1 MSGRRPKSFAF
12 CLILKSTTVQ
22 LCLVNF
28 FAVCHFTSTVHFRL
42 LNFFAI
48 SHFTS
53 TVQFL
58 SLLFCCLS
66 TFSTLFDPTII
77 PIRSCLRIDDEL
89 VSNYGPV
96 HHKHVRFSDS
106 LQYFGD
112 ITPNS
117 TDNLTL
123 PPLSRPRCWRIKP
136 RNPISELVKS
146 GQVYSD
152 PYSIWDLCSSTPIV
166 LNNYQRP
173 ERMKIECDVAEV
185 YSPKPN
191 TFPIFWSLRNP
202 NSKRKGLRVKFSFLE
217 TSIFPDGGAIESVTA
232 TEEPSEFWKP
242 GALDGEPFYK
252 MNCQNLICF

>member
-1 MSGRRPKSFAF
+1 MSDRRPKSFAF

-28 FAVCHFTSTVHFRL
+28 FAVCHFTTVHFRL
-42 LNFFAI
+42 LNLFAI
-48 SHFTS
+48 SHFT

-66 TFSTLFDPTII
+66 TFSTLFDPTMI

-123 PPLSRPRCWRIKP
+123 QPLSRPRCWRIKP
-136 RNPISELVKS
+136 RNPISDLVKS

-152 PYSIWDLCSSTPIV
+152 PYSIWDLSSSTPIT
-166 LNNYQRP
+166 LNNYKRHNQ
-173 ERMKIECDVAEV
+173 MTMIYDDAEIFA
-185 YSPKPN
+185 PKPN
-191 TFPIFWSLRNP
+191 AFPIFSCI
-202 NSKRKGLRVKFSFLE
+202 KR
-217 TSIFPDGGAIESVTA
+217 PESG
-232 TEEPSEFWKP
+232 K
-242 GALDGEPFYK
+242 K
-252 MNCQNLICF
+252 

>member
-1 MSGRRPKSFAF
+1 MSGRRPKSFAS

-53 TVQFL
+53 TVHFRLFNFFAISHFTSTVQFG

-66 TFSTLFDPTII
+66 TFSTLFDPTLI

-89 VSNYGPV
+89 VSNHGPV

-106 LQYFGD
+106 VQFFGD

-146 GQVYSD
+146 GQVFID
-152 PYSIWDLCSSTPIV
+152 PYSIWDLCRSTPIV

-173 ERMKIECDVAEV
+173 ERMKVEWLKCTHRNLTPSQSFRLLGILIANARVSELS
-185 YSPKPN
+185 SP
-191 TFPIFWSLRNP
+191 S
-202 NSKRKGLRVKFSFLE
+202 
-217 TSIFPDGGAIESVTA
+217 
-232 TEEPSEFWKP
+232 
-242 GALDGEPFYK
+242 
-252 MNCQNLICF
+252 